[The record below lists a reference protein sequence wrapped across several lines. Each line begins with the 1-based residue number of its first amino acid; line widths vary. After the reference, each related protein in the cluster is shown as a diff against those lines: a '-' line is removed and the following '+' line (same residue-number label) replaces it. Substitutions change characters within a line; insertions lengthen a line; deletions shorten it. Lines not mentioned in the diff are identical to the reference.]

1 MKFSEMPYE
10 RPDLTAVFT
19 QFDAMAQAIAAAPGS
34 ADVLAQYAAFEKLA
48 GHLSTM
54 ATLAEVR
61 HTIDTRDAFYE
72 AERQF
77 FDENSP
83 RLADKQLEV
92 YKAVLASPHRA
103 AVAEKLGSLAL
114 EKMELAVKSQTPEV
128 LELMAQ
134 ENALTSAYQKLY
146 ASAQIPFQGQTLT
159 VAQLAKY
166 KTNADRA
173 VRKAAY
179 EAEGA
184 WFDAH
189 REEFDSLYDQLV
201 KNRTAQAQAMGYENF
216 VPLGAIRMNRLGYT
230 RKDMA
235 AYRAQVKRDVVPVVA
250 KLKQLQYAR
259 TGISQPKFYD
269 DVFCFKEGNPAPHGT
284 PEEILAAGKKMYHEL
299 SPETSA
305 FIDEMFENELFDV
318 LAKPGKAPGG
328 YCTSLPDYKLPF
340 IFSNFNGTAGDV
352 DVLTHE
358 AGHAFAD
365 YVAQRKDI
373 PAILREP
380 GMESCEIHSMSME
393 FLTADFH
400 HLFFGDETARY
411 ELAHAEDALYFLP
424 YGTMV
429 DEFQH
434 IVYENPGLTPDQ
446 RNAEWARLEKE
457 YRPWLDFEGLP
468 FYGRGAGWQRQLH
481 IYEYAFYYIDYC
493 LAQTV
498 ALQFFTA
505 WLADKADAWK
515 RYLALVNRA
524 GTETYPGLVAAA
536 GFASPFA
543 AGTMKAVAET
553 VGEWVARQDA
563 ALRNA

>member
-1 MKFSEMPYE
+1 
-10 RPDLTAVFT
+10 
-19 QFDAMAQAIAAAPGS
+19 
-34 ADVLAQYAAFEKLA
+34 
-48 GHLSTM
+48 
-54 ATLAEVR
+54 
-61 HTIDTRDAFYE
+61 
-72 AERQF
+72 
-77 FDENSP
+77 
-83 RLADKQLEV
+83 
-92 YKAVLASPHRA
+92 
-103 AVAEKLGSLAL
+103 
-114 EKMELAVKSQTPEV
+114 MELAVKSQTPEV

-146 ASAQIPFQGQTLT
+146 ASAQIPFRGRTLT

-230 RKDMA
+230 LDDMA

-250 KLKQLQYAR
+250 KLKRLQYAR

-269 DVFCFKEGNPAPHGT
+269 DAFCFKEGNPAPHGT

-318 LAKPGKAPGG
+318 LGKAGQGARRLLHQPAG
-328 YCTSLPDYKLPF
+328 LQAAV

-380 GMESCEIHSMSME
+380 RHGKLRDSLHEHGVPHGR
-393 FLTADFH
+393 FPPPVLW
-400 HLFFGDETARY
+400 G
-411 ELAHAEDALYFLP
+411 
-424 YGTMV
+424 
-429 DEFQH
+429 
-434 IVYENPGLTPDQ
+434 
-446 RNAEWARLEKE
+446 RN
-457 YRPWLDFEGLP
+457 G
-468 FYGRGAGWQRQLH
+468 
-481 IYEYAFYYIDYC
+481 
-493 LAQTV
+493 
-498 ALQFFTA
+498 
-505 WLADKADAWK
+505 
-515 RYLALVNRA
+515 
-524 GTETYPGLVAAA
+524 
-536 GFASPFA
+536 
-543 AGTMKAVAET
+543 
-553 VGEWVARQDA
+553 
-563 ALRNA
+563 ALRACARRGCPVFPSLRRHGGRVPAHCVFKPRPHARPAQR

>member
-10 RPDLTAVFT
+10 RPDLVAAFSA
-19 QFDAMAQAIAAAPGS
+19 FDAMAQAIASAPDAA
-34 ADVLAQYAAFEKLA
+34 AVLAQYAAFEKLA
-48 GHLSTM
+48 AHLSTM

-103 AVAEKLGSLAL
+103 AAAEKLGALAL

-230 RKDMA
+230 LDDMA
-235 AYRAQVKRDVVPVVA
+235 AYRAQVCLLYTSPSPRD
-250 KLKQLQYAR
+250 
-259 TGISQPKFYD
+259 
-269 DVFCFKEGNPAPHGT
+269 
-284 PEEILAAGKKMYHEL
+284 
-299 SPETSA
+299 
-305 FIDEMFENELFDV
+305 
-318 LAKPGKAPGG
+318 
-328 YCTSLPDYKLPF
+328 
-340 IFSNFNGTAGDV
+340 
-352 DVLTHE
+352 
-358 AGHAFAD
+358 
-365 YVAQRKDI
+365 
-373 PAILREP
+373 
-380 GMESCEIHSMSME
+380 
-393 FLTADFH
+393 
-400 HLFFGDETARY
+400 
-411 ELAHAEDALYFLP
+411 
-424 YGTMV
+424 
-429 DEFQH
+429 
-434 IVYENPGLTPDQ
+434 
-446 RNAEWARLEKE
+446 
-457 YRPWLDFEGLP
+457 
-468 FYGRGAGWQRQLH
+468 
-481 IYEYAFYYIDYC
+481 
-493 LAQTV
+493 
-498 ALQFFTA
+498 
-505 WLADKADAWK
+505 
-515 RYLALVNRA
+515 
-524 GTETYPGLVAAA
+524 
-536 GFASPFA
+536 
-543 AGTMKAVAET
+543 
-553 VGEWVARQDA
+553 
-563 ALRNA
+563 

>member
-1 MKFSEMPYE
+1 M
-10 RPDLTAVFT
+10 
-19 QFDAMAQAIAAAPGS
+19 
-34 ADVLAQYAAFEKLA
+34 
-48 GHLSTM
+48 
-54 ATLAEVR
+54 
-61 HTIDTRDAFYE
+61 
-72 AERQF
+72 
-77 FDENSP
+77 
-83 RLADKQLEV
+83 
-92 YKAVLASPHRA
+92 
-103 AVAEKLGSLAL
+103 
-114 EKMELAVKSQTPEV
+114 
-128 LELMAQ
+128 
-134 ENALTSAYQKLY
+134 
-146 ASAQIPFQGQTLT
+146 
-159 VAQLAKY
+159 
-166 KTNADRA
+166 
-173 VRKAAY
+173 
-179 EAEGA
+179 
-184 WFDAH
+184 
-189 REEFDSLYDQLV
+189 
-201 KNRTAQAQAMGYENF
+201 
-216 VPLGAIRMNRLGYT
+216 
-230 RKDMA
+230 
-235 AYRAQVKRDVVPVVA
+235 
-250 KLKQLQYAR
+250 
-259 TGISQPKFYD
+259 
-269 DVFCFKEGNPAPHGT
+269 
-284 PEEILAAGKKMYHEL
+284 AAGKKMYHEL

-553 VGEWVARQDA
+553 VGEWVARQDT